1 MSDRK
6 ETQIGDEIR
15 DALNDALKHGDFSG
29 LNDAISHTISFAVN
43 EVQNHV
49 AEAMS
54 DVQGKAGEK
63 AGDALRSAQEYVNR
77 TIDQAVRY
85 ADKKSNAHKTHQTFH
100 TDRQSETYRGEPDAQ
115 TFRDTQTT
123 REAGRAYAE
132 GANHTTEGISHA
144 AVFGRAPIRVSAIVS
159 IVFGSLLLAG
169 FGIPA
174 FVSAALGLG
183 LGMFGVFQSLGLF
196 FFLPVAA
203 GGGALLSGGV
213 RSLQRR
219 NRFRNYVRSIGTK
232 TICAVKTL
240 SRAAGR
246 SEAFVRKDLEKMI
259 RDGYFLQ
266 GHLDDEKS
274 CLMITDET
282 YELYLQSKE
291 RTMEARKAQQEQQ
304 QTGQAWQNKRTQPG
318 STQNA
323 SSENG
328 GGQTSSGQT
337 GGYAGTADGTKT
349 QGMDK
354 DNADT
359 AQKQKE
365 IMETGRRYME
375 TIRQVNDELPDPV
388 ISEKL
393 DKLEKVV
400 GLIYVRL
407 QKSPDQL
414 ASMKRFTDYYLPTTI
429 KLVNAYREFDKSEI
443 KTERMEASKH
453 EIEQTLDTILFA
465 FEQML
470 DSLYEEDT
478 IDISADIQ
486 VLQTLLAQEGYVADG
501 LHAQT
506 KKTGQD
512 SGLTGM
518 EDIFEGVSGVRK
530 L

>member
-49 AEAMS
+49 SEAMS

-85 ADKKSNAHKTHQTFH
+85 ADKKSNAHKPHQTFH
-100 TDRQSETYRGEPDAQ
+100 TGRQSETYRGEPDAQ
-115 TFRDTQTT
+115 IFRDKQTT
-123 REAGRAYAE
+123 RGAGRAYAE
-132 GANHTTEGISHA
+132 GASHTTEGISHA

-174 FVSAALGLG
+174 FVSVALGLG
-183 LGMFGVFQSLGLF
+183 LGMFGIFQSLGLF

-219 NRFRNYVRSIGTK
+219 SRFRNYVRSIGTK

-304 QTGQAWQNKRTQPG
+304 
-318 STQNA
+318 S
-323 SSENG
+323 
-328 GGQTSSGQT
+328 
-337 GGYAGTADGTKT
+337 
-349 QGMDK
+349 K

-359 AQKQKE
+359 AQNQKQKK

-429 KLVNAYREFDKSEI
+429 KLVNAYREFDKNEI

-506 KKTGQD
+506 KKNGQD

>member
-49 AEAMS
+49 TEAMS
-54 DVQGKAGEK
+54 DVQEKAGEK
-63 AGDALRSAQEYVNR
+63 AGDALRSAQKYVNR

-85 ADKKSNAHKTHQTFH
+85 A
-100 TDRQSETYRGEPDAQ
+100 
-115 TFRDTQTT
+115 
-123 REAGRAYAE
+123 E
-132 GANHTTEGISHA
+132 GANRTTEGISHA

-291 RTMEARKAQQEQQ
+291 RTMEARRAQQEQQ
-304 QTGQAWQNKRTQPG
+304 RQQAQQE
-318 STQNA
+318 Q
-323 SSENG
+323 
-328 GGQTSSGQT
+328 QT
-337 GGYAGTADGTKT
+337 GGYAGTADATKM

-359 AQKQKE
+359 AQNQKQKE

-506 KKTGQD
+506 KKNGQD
-512 SGLTGM
+512 NGLTGM